1 MKKLLLILL
10 SISILLINCK
20 EEDELEYINP
30 PPSIYTYV
38 PDDNFE
44 IALINLGVDNT
55 LNDTVLTAAIDTIKE
70 LNLYNRYISDLSGIE
85 NFAALTYLNCSEN
98 QLTSLDISKNTA
110 LSSLSCFG
118 NQLSNINVNGA
129 TALSSLNCYNNQLLS
144 LNVNGATALSSLNCD
159 FNQLTNINVS
169 GATNLI
175 NLSCRG
181 NQLTNLN
188 ISGAT
193 ALTGLDC
200 SENQLISLDLRNGN
214 NTNLSLVANFNPNLY
229 CIDVDNENWSIFLSN
244 WIIPPQSFFSEDC
257 GVK

>member
-129 TALSSLNCYNNQLLS
+129 TALSSLNC
-144 LNVNGATALSSLNCD
+144 D